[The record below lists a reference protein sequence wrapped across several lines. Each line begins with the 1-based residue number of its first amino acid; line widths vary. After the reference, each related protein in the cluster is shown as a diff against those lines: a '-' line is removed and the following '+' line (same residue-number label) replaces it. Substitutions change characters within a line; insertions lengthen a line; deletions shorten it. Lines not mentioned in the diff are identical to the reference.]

1 MKCFELFYIR
11 NTIGQAM
18 YINADNADHAKKWF
32 AAYKPDATFV
42 AIHSIYEG
50 TIKRPGE
57 PEKTATN

>member
-1 MKCFELFYIR
+1 
-11 NTIGQAM
+11 M